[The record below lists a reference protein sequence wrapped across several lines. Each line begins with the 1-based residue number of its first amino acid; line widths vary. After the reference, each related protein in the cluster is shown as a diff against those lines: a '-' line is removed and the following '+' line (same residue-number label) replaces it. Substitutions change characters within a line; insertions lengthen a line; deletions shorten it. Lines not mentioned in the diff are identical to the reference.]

1 MTPPAR
7 GKRGLEAPDP
17 IGVRVAL
24 IARAS
29 GSGRPPAPGR
39 SAHVPRSTSPR
50 PGLFVGYGAYGAG
63 AIRAPIG
70 AMAGAE

>member
-39 SAHVPRSTSPR
+39 SAHVRR
-50 PGLFVGYGAYGAG
+50 RHVGLFVGYGAYGAG